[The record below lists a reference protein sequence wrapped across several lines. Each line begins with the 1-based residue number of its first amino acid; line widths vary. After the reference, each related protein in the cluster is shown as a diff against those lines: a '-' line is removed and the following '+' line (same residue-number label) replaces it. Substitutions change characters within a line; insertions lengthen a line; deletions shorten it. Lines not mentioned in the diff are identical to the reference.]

1 MTTLLPFPRLRSTI
15 SADAMSAE
23 RDQLVLADAYG
34 RVATDLRVSLTDRC
48 NLRCTYCMPP
58 EGLDWLPGADVLTD
72 EEILRLIAIGVQR
85 LGIKTVRLTGGE
97 PLLRKNLE
105 LLVADIAAL
114 SPTPEIALTTNGI
127 GLAARADKLAAA
139 GLRRINVSLDT
150 LDPET
155 FARLSRRRRLPDVLA
170 GIAAAREAGLAP
182 VKINTVLLRGIN
194 DHEAFD
200 LLSWAM
206 AEQVQLR
213 FIEQMPL
220 DPQHGW
226 QRNEMITAADIMQQ
240 LSGRVEL
247 VEDPE
252 DALVRGSAPAEL
264 FRVVGTSYSVGIIA
278 AVTKPFCGACDR
290 VRLTADGQIRNCLFA
305 RTESDL
311 RTPLRSGASDA
322 ELAARWVAAVRGK
335 QPGHGIND
343 PSFLQPDRP
352 MSAIG
357 G

>member
-1 MTTLLPFPRLRSTI
+1 MTTLLPFPRLPSTI

-34 RVATDLRVSLTDRC
+34 RVATELRVSLTDRC

-114 SPTPEIALTTNGI
+114 SPAAEIALTTNGI

-194 DHEAFD
+194 DREAFD

-206 AEQVQLR
+206 GEQVQLR

-226 QRNEMITAADIMQQ
+226 QRDEMITAADIMQQ
-240 LSGRVEL
+240 LSRHVEL

-264 FRVVGTSYSVGIIA
+264 FRVVGTNYSVGIIA

-311 RTPLRSGASDA
+311 RTPLRGGASDA
-322 ELAARWVAAVRGK
+322 ELAARWVAAVKGK

>member
-1 MTTLLPFPRLRSTI
+1 
-15 SADAMSAE
+15 MSAE

-105 LLVADIAAL
+105 LLVADIATL
-114 SPTPEIALTTNGI
+114 SPVPEIALTTNGI
-127 GLAARADKLAAA
+127 GLAARAEKLAAA

-170 GIAAAREAGLAP
+170 GIAAARQAGLAP

-226 QRNEMITAADIMQQ
+226 QRSEMITAADIMQQ
-240 LSGRVEL
+240 LSRHVEL

-311 RTPLRSGASDA
+311 RTPLRTGASDA
-322 ELAARWVAAVRGK
+322 ELAARWVAAVKGK

>member
-1 MTTLLPFPRLRSTI
+1 MTTLLPFPRLRNQH
-15 SADAMSAE
+15 SARAE
-23 RDQLVLADAYG
+23 PARRDQLVLADAFG

-48 NLRCTYCMPP
+48 NLRCAYCMPP

-72 EEILRLIAIGVQR
+72 EEIVRLITIGVER
-85 LGIKTVRLTGGE
+85 LGITTVRLTGGE

-127 GLAARADKLAAA
+127 GLAARAEKLAAA
-139 GLRRINVSLDT
+139 GLKRINISLDT
-150 LDPET
+150 LDPDT
-155 FARLSRRRRLPDVLA
+155 FAQLARRRRLPDVLA
-170 GIAAAREAGLAP
+170 GVAAAREAGLEP

-194 DHEAFD
+194 DHEAID
-200 LLSWAM
+200 LLRWAM
-206 AEQVQLR
+206 TEQVQLR

-226 QRNEMITAADIMQQ
+226 KRDEMITADEIRLRLGQH
-240 LSGRVEL
+240 VEL

-252 DALVRGSAPAEL
+252 DALARGSAPAEL
-264 FRVVGTSYSVGIIA
+264 FRVAGSSYRVGIIA
-278 AVTKPFCGACDR
+278 SVSKPFCGSCDR

-305 RTESDL
+305 RTESDM
-311 RTPLRSGASDA
+311 RTPLRAGAS
-322 ELAARWVAAVRGK
+322 EEEIAALWVAAVAGK

>member
-1 MTTLLPFPRLRSTI
+1 MTTLLPLPRLRS
-15 SADAMSAE
+15 SASAHAESTE

-48 NLRCTYCMPP
+48 NLRCAYCMPP
-58 EGLDWLPGADVLTD
+58 EGLDWLPGAEVLTD
-72 EEILRLIAIGVQR
+72 DEIVRLITIGVER
-85 LGIKTVRLTGGE
+85 LGITTVRLTGGE

-114 SPTPEIALTTNGI
+114 SPTPDIALTTNGI
-127 GLAARADKLAAA
+127 GLAARAQKLAAA
-139 GLRRINVSLDT
+139 GLKRINISLDT
-150 LDPET
+150 LDPDT
-155 FARLSRRRRLPDVLA
+155 FAQLARRRRLPDVLA
-170 GIAAAREAGLAP
+170 GITAARDAGLAP
-182 VKINTVLLRGIN
+182 VKINTVLLRGVN

-200 LLSWAM
+200 LLRWAM

-226 QRNEMITAADIMQQ
+226 KRDEMITADEIRER
-240 LSGRVEL
+240 LSQHVEL

-252 DALVRGSAPAEL
+252 DVLTRGSAPAEL
-264 FRVVGTSYSVGIIA
+264 FRVAGTGYSVGVIA
-278 AVTKPFCGACDR
+278 SVSKPFCGACDR

-311 RTPLRSGASDA
+311 RTPLRSGASDSD
-322 ELAARWVAAVRGK
+322 LAARWVAAVASK
-335 QPGHGIND
+335 QPGHGINE